1 MAKRFSHLDPAGRAR
16 MVDVSGKPETKRLAR
31 AEAKVWVSP
40 SVVEAVTALAL
51 PKGNPFEVARMA
63 GILAAK
69 RTSDLIPLCHPLQ
82 LDFVDVQIRLEADHF
97 HLESE
102 VICRRAT
109 GVEMEAL
116 AAVTLAALT
125 VYDMCKAV
133 DSAMRIGDIR
143 LVEKRKLPLT
153 LEEKAGR
160 EGGSGSGQR
169 DEGSGA

>member
-1 MAKRFSHLDPAGRAR
+1 MVKRFSHLDPAGRAR
-16 MVDVSGKPETKRLAR
+16 MVDVSGKPETRRLAR

-40 SVVEAVTALAL
+40 AVVEAVRALEL
-51 PKGNPFEVARMA
+51 PKGDPFEVARMA

-82 LDFVDVQIRLEADHF
+82 LDFVDVRIRLEADHF

-102 VICRRAT
+102 VLCRRAT

-116 AAVTLAALT
+116 AAVTVAALT

-133 DSAMRIGDIR
+133 DSAMGIGDIR
-143 LVEKRKLPLT
+143 LVEKRKLPLA
-153 LEEKAGR
+153 LEGR
-160 EGGSGSGQR
+160 TGRKEGPGGGQR

>member
-16 MVDVSGKPETKRLAR
+16 MVDVSGKPEMKRLAR
-31 AEAKVWVSP
+31 AEAKVWVSAA
-40 SVVEAVTALAL
+40 VVEAAQALAL
-51 PKGNPFEVARMA
+51 PKGNPFEVARLA

-82 LDFVDVQIRLEADHF
+82 LDFVDVRIRLEEDHF

-116 AAVTLAALT
+116 AAVTVAALT

-143 LVEKRKLPLT
+143 LVEKRKLPVT
-153 LEEKAGR
+153 QESGAGR
-160 EGGSGSGQR
+160 EGESASGHR

>member
-31 AEAKVWVSP
+31 AEAKVWVSLA
-40 SVVEAVTALAL
+40 VVEAVTALAL

-97 HLESE
+97 HVESE

-125 VYDMCKAV
+125 LYDMCKAV

-143 LVEKRKLPLT
+143 LAEKRKLPLT
-153 LEEKAGR
+153 LEGKAGR
-160 EGGSGSGQR
+160 EESSASGQR